1 MTISQPPLYQPI
13 IDQTGRTSIQWALF
27 FSQLYSG
34 DTGKAWVPSFTGLTS
49 SGGAPSFGGRVYQIN
64 QSIAFF
70 RATVIPASGGSTS
83 AVGGTTNI
91 SNFPFTMKGDG
102 IVFAV
107 SGKNGTGSGMCEQS
121 SNLIW
126 TPAWT
131 SITANIS
138 LIGIVEA
145 S

>member
-1 MTISQPPLYQPI
+1 MSVSQPPLYQPLA
-13 IDQTGRTSIQWALF
+13 DNTGRTTVQWALF

-34 DTGKAWVPSFTGLTS
+34 DTGTAWIPAFDGLTS
-49 SGGAPSFGGRVYQIN
+49 SGGGPSFGGRVYQIS
-64 QSIAFF
+64 QSLVFF
-70 RATVIPASGGSTS
+70 RGTVIPASGGNTS
-83 AVGGTTNI
+83 AVVGTTNI
-91 SNFPFTMKGDG
+91 TNFPFTMKGDG

-107 SGKNGTGSGMCEQS
+107 AGKEGTGSGMCEQS

-131 SITANIS
+131 TVSTNVS